1 MIDTAG
7 LRIMRAISEQ
17 GSFTAAA
24 HSLGYTQPAI
34 SQMVRRLEGRIGT
47 PLVERQGRTVRLT
60 QAGQV
65 LARHAVTVLSLL
77 DTAEQELSALAGLQS
92 GRVRVA
98 AFPSSSAALVPHALR
113 DLRAEHPAIE
123 IQLTEAEPPES
134 LAALRDGRCD
144 LAVAFSH
151 SGTPVGRE
159 VDDLAGLEIRDILTD
174 EMLIALP
181 EDHPQAGGDTVALA
195 ALADDPWIAG
205 CARCRGH
212 LMHLGQEAGFI
223 PRVEFQTE
231 DYVAVLGLV
240 SAGLGAAL
248 VPRMVLR
255 HVRHEGVV
263 ALPLSQ
269 RSERTIHAVT
279 TADLLR
285 VPAVAAMM
293 DSLCRAAG
301 EMAPEQVVTARDA
314 GHPTTDDLA
323 ERFGG

>member
-7 LRIMRAISEQ
+7 LRIMRAIAEQ

-65 LARHAVTVLSLL
+65 LARHAVTVLTLL
-77 DTAEQELSALAGLQS
+77 ETAEQELSSIAGLES

-98 AFPSSSAALVPHALR
+98 AFPSSTAALVPQALR
-113 DLRAEHPAIE
+113 DLRSEHPNIE

-151 SGTPVGRE
+151 SGTTVGRE

-174 EMLIALP
+174 EMLVALP
-181 EDHPQAGGDTVALA
+181 EDHPQAGGDTVDLA

-212 LMHLGQEAGFI
+212 LMHLAQEAGFV

-255 HVRHEGVV
+255 HVRHAGVV
-263 ALPLSQ
+263 ALPLSTGS
-269 RSERTIHAVT
+269 RRTIHAVST
-279 TADLLR
+279 PDLMR

-293 DSLCRAAG
+293 EALCGAAAT
-301 EMAPEQVVTARDA
+301 MAAEVPEALTPETAD
-314 GHPTTDDLA
+314 
-323 ERFGG
+323 

>member
-7 LRIMRAISEQ
+7 LRIMRAIAEQ

-34 SQMVRRLEGRIGT
+34 SQMVRRLETRIGT

-65 LARHAVTVLSLL
+65 LARHAVAVLSQL
-77 DTAEQELSALAGLQS
+77 DTAEQELSAIAGLQS
-92 GRVRVA
+92 GRVRVM
-98 AFPSSSAALVPHALR
+98 AFPSATASLVPHALR
-113 DLRAEHPAIE
+113 DLRAAHPGVE
-123 IQLTEAEPPES
+123 IHLTEAEPPES

-151 SGTPVGRE
+151 SGTTVGRE
-159 VDDLAGLEIRDILTD
+159 IDDLAGLEIRDILTD

-181 EDHPQAGGDTVALA
+181 EDHPQAGGQSVDLA
-195 ALADDPWIAG
+195 TLADDPWIAG

-212 LMHLGQEAGFI
+212 LMHLGSQAGFV

-255 HVRHEGVV
+255 HVHHEGVV
-263 ALPLSQ
+263 TLPLAQGSR
-269 RSERTIHAVT
+269 RSIHAVST
-279 TADLLR
+279 PDLLR
-285 VPAVAAMM
+285 VPAVGAMM
-293 DSLCRAAG
+293 TALCGAASAMQA
-301 EMAPEQVVTARDA
+301 ESPAP
-314 GHPTTDDLA
+314 
-323 ERFGG
+323 

>member
-7 LRIMRAISEQ
+7 LRIMRAIAEQ

-65 LARHAVTVLSLL
+65 LARHAVTVLTLL
-77 DTAEQELSALAGLQS
+77 DTAEQELSAIAGLES

-98 AFPSSSAALVPHALR
+98 AFPSSTASLVPQALR
-113 DLRAEHPAIE
+113 DLRSEHPAIE

-151 SGTPVGRE
+151 SGTTVGRE
-159 VDDLAGLEIRDILTD
+159 VDNLAGLEIRDILTD

-181 EDHPQAGGDTVALA
+181 EDHPQATGETVDLS

-212 LMHLGQEAGFI
+212 LMHLGQEAGFV

-255 HVRHEGVV
+255 HVRHAGVV
-263 ALPLSQ
+263 ALPLQESS
-269 RSERTIHAVT
+269 RRTIHAVT

-285 VPAVAAMM
+285 VPSVSAMM
-293 DSLCRAAG
+293 DALCGAAHV
-301 EMAPEQVVTARDA
+301 MEQELTGTGPVATS
-314 GHPTTDDLA
+314 
-323 ERFGG
+323 